1 MTYRVEYSL
10 TVEVEAED
18 AIEAWEKANE
28 IASLDD
34 ATVYIDGN
42 MVS

>member
-1 MTYRVEYSL
+1 MRYRVEYSL

-18 AIEAWEKANE
+18 AVEAWEKADE
-28 IASLDD
+28 IAKLED

-42 MVS
+42 MAS